1 LELELSNLLTLISFD
16 NKSIKALLAPDQLD
30 KFDHTYPIFFKEKP
44 KDLKDSSEKTRTAI
58 DIALEHNQI
67 QAVDFMISY
76 IVQYQSHYS
85 HSYIFQENFTD
96 LLEHGIKVDELLKS
110 DIFYPKIEFSD
121 KEWPQVHTN
130 SDTMIMA
137 FNPPTKNL
145 FQIRNA
151 YPIIFEKLE

>member
-1 LELELSNLLTLISFD
+1 
-16 NKSIKALLAPDQLD
+16 
-30 KFDHTYPIFFKEKP
+30 
-44 KDLKDSSEKTRTAI
+44 
-58 DIALEHNQI
+58 
-67 QAVDFMISY
+67 MISY

-85 HSYIFQENFTD
+85 HSYLFQENFTD

-110 DIFYPKIEFSD
+110 DIFYPKIEFND